1 MKKVVLLFIA
11 IFVNILFSL
20 CANAENY
27 CITSYDVDLN
37 VHKNRTVDVTEKI
50 DVFFLAPSKDFKR
63 VFPIKSQFFYNDLQ
77 NKNKDV
83 EISDIQINEPY
94 KLQQTN
100 DAIILK
106 IGDSS
111 KTLMG
116 PKHYQIKYKYTM
128 GNDLLKASDLFYF
141 NIIDRNWYTTIDN
154 IKFRIKLPVP
164 YIYLL
169 QSTSFSLGK
178 IDSDGYNARELNYFI
193 EKNKIITGKVNR
205 ILSPKEGL
213 SVRILLPNSYFVKE
227 IKFVDKNFIFLFIS
241 VLTIIA
247 FLMWFIFGRDKKII
261 PIINCYPPKNKNSAE
276 IGVEYKGIASSKEI
290 VSLVLYL
297 ANKGY
302 LEIEDDGISF
312 SIRKLKDYDGQK
324 AYEKRLM
331 SALFKN
337 SDIVTIEDL
346 MFSKSF
352 YRNCVAIISSLNNIK
367 KYIFDKT
374 ANSFEKLFILVV
386 CILGIFAS
394 IVYILGDY
402 SLSLLFSPDAFL
414 LLFPVVGIM
423 IVLTFLYQLI
433 LSNETHIEKLKKLM
447 FIIFW
452 GSMFIG
458 IPTILLLYK
467 IYNSVIQ
474 NIMILFYA
482 MICLFISVVCL
493 FTMPKRNKQGVTVIA
508 QIEGFQKFLEV
519 AEKSKIETLIVE
531 NRNYTS
537 DVIPFAYVLD
547 IADKIIPFLENISLY
562 SQPVWYRGKM
572 SSYSF
577 SLFVSKMEKVLEPS
591 VENGGITRY
600 SKSSCV
606 N

>member
-1 MKKVVLLFIA
+1 MG
-11 IFVNILFSL
+11 
-20 CANAENY
+20 
-27 CITSYDVDLN
+27 D
-37 VHKNRTVDVTEKI
+37 
-50 DVFFLAPSKDFKR
+50 DF
-63 VFPIKSQFFYNDLQ
+63 
-77 NKNKDV
+77 
-83 EISDIQINEPY
+83 
-94 KLQQTN
+94 
-100 DAIILK
+100 
-106 IGDSS
+106 
-111 KTLMG
+111 
-116 PKHYQIKYKYTM
+116 
-128 GNDLLKASDLFYF
+128 LKASDEFYF
-141 NIIDRNWYTTIDN
+141 NIIDRNWNTTIDN

-164 YIYLL
+164 YLYLL
-169 QSTSFSLGK
+169 QTATFSLGR
-178 IDSDGYNARELNYFI
+178 IDSDGYNTRELNYFV
-193 EKNKIITGKVNR
+193 EQNKIITGKVNR

-227 IKFVDKNFIFLFIS
+227 IKFIDKNFIFLFIS
-241 VLTIIA
+241 ILTIIA

-276 IGVEYKGIASSKEI
+276 IGVEYKGVASSKEI

-302 LEIEDDGISF
+302 IEIEDDGISF
-312 SIRKLKDYDGQK
+312 SIRKLKDYEGQNS
-324 AYEKRLM
+324 YEKRLM

-337 SDIVTIEDL
+337 SDFVTLEDL
-346 MFSKSF
+346 QYSKSF

-423 IVLTFLYQLI
+423 VVLTFLYQLI

-467 IYNSVIQ
+467 IYNAFIQ
-474 NIMILFYA
+474 NIIILFYA
-482 MICLFISVVCL
+482 MVCLFISVICL
-493 FTMPKRNKQGVTVIA
+493 FNMPKRNKQGIMLLA
-508 QIEGFQKFLEV
+508 QIEGFKKFLEV
-519 AEKSKIETLIVE
+519 AEKSKIEFLIAE

-537 DVIPFAYVLD
+537 DVIPFAYVLN
-547 IADKIIPFLENISLY
+547 IADKIIPLFENLSLY

-572 SSYSF
+572 SGYSF
-577 SLFVSKMEKVLEPS
+577 LLFVSKMEKVLEPS
-591 VENGGITRY
+591 VENGGITRNSGSIY
-600 SKSSCV
+600 KR
-606 N
+606 

>member
-20 CANAENY
+20 CGNAENY
-27 CITSYDVDLN
+27 CITNYDVDLN

-50 DVFFLAPSKDFKR
+50 DVFFLAPSKEFKR
-63 VFPIKSQFFYNDLQ
+63 VFPIKPQFFYNNLQ
-77 NKNKDV
+77 KKNQNV
-83 EISDIQINEPY
+83 VISDIQINEPY
-94 KLQQTN
+94 TLQQTN

-106 IGDSS
+106 IEDSS
-111 KTLMG
+111 KILMG
-116 PKHYQIKYKYTM
+116 PKNYQIKYKYKM
-128 GNDLLKASDLFYF
+128 GDDFLKASDEFYF
-141 NIIDRNWYTTIDN
+141 NIIDRNWNTTIDN

-164 YIYLL
+164 YLYLL
-169 QSTSFSLGK
+169 QTATFSLGR
-178 IDSDGYNARELNYFI
+178 IDSDGYNTRELNYFV
-193 EKNKIITGKVNR
+193 EQNKIITGKVNR

-227 IKFVDKNFIFLFIS
+227 IKFIDKNFIFLFIS
-241 VLTIIA
+241 ILTIIA

-276 IGVEYKGIASSKEI
+276 IGVEYKGVASSKEI

-302 LEIEDDGISF
+302 IEIEDDGISF
-312 SIRKLKDYDGQK
+312 SIRKLKDYEGQNS
-324 AYEKRLM
+324 YEKRLM

-337 SDIVTIEDL
+337 SDFVTLEDL
-346 MFSKSF
+346 QYSKSF

-423 IVLTFLYQLI
+423 VVLTFLYQLI

-467 IYNSVIQ
+467 IYNAFIQ
-474 NIMILFYA
+474 NIIILFYA
-482 MICLFISVVCL
+482 MVCLFISVICL
-493 FTMPKRNKQGVTVIA
+493 FNMPKRNKQGIMLLA
-508 QIEGFQKFLEV
+508 QIEGFKKFLEV
-519 AEKSKIETLIVE
+519 AEKSKIEFLIAE

-537 DVIPFAYVLD
+537 DVIPFAYVLN
-547 IADKIIPFLENISLY
+547 IADKIIPLFENLSLY

-572 SSYSF
+572 SGYSF
-577 SLFVSKMEKVLEPS
+577 LLFVSKMEKVLEPS
-591 VENGGITRY
+591 VENGGITRNSGSIY
-600 SKSSCV
+600 KR
-606 N
+606 

>member
-27 CITSYDVDLN
+27 CITNYDVDLN

-50 DVFFLAPSKDFKR
+50 DVFFLAPSKEFKR
-63 VFPIKSQFFYNDLQ
+63 VFPIKPQFFYNNLQ
-77 NKNKDV
+77 KKNQNV
-83 EISDIQINEPY
+83 VISDIQINEPY
-94 KLQQTN
+94 TLQQTN

-106 IGDSS
+106 IEDSS
-111 KTLMG
+111 KILMG
-116 PKHYQIKYKYTM
+116 PKNYQIKYKYKM
-128 GNDLLKASDLFYF
+128 GDDFLKASDEFYF
-141 NIIDRNWYTTIDN
+141 NIIDRNWNTTIDN

-164 YIYLL
+164 YLYLL
-169 QSTSFSLGK
+169 QTATFSLGR
-178 IDSDGYNARELNYFI
+178 IDSDGYNTRELNYFV
-193 EKNKIITGKVNR
+193 EQNKIITGKVNR

-227 IKFVDKNFIFLFIS
+227 INFIDKNFIFLFIS
-241 VLTIIA
+241 ILTIIA

-276 IGVEYKGIASSKEI
+276 IGVEYKGVASSKEI

-302 LEIEDDGISF
+302 IEIEDDGISF
-312 SIRKLKDYDGQK
+312 SIRKLKDYEGQNS
-324 AYEKRLM
+324 YEKRLM

-337 SDIVTIEDL
+337 SDFVTLEDL
-346 MFSKSF
+346 QYSKSF

-423 IVLTFLYQLI
+423 VVLTFLYQLI

-467 IYNSVIQ
+467 IYNAFIQ
-474 NIMILFYA
+474 NIIILFYA
-482 MICLFISVVCL
+482 MVCLFISVICL
-493 FTMPKRNKQGVTVIA
+493 FNMPKRNKQGIMLLA
-508 QIEGFQKFLEV
+508 QIEGFKKFLEV
-519 AEKSKIETLIVE
+519 AEKSKIEFLIAE

-537 DVIPFAYVLD
+537 DVIPFAYVLN
-547 IADKIIPFLENISLY
+547 IADKIIPLFENLSLY

-572 SSYSF
+572 SGYSF
-577 SLFVSKMEKVLEPS
+577 LLFVSKMEKVLEPS
-591 VENGGITRY
+591 VENGGITRNSGSIY
-600 SKSSCV
+600 KR
-606 N
+606 

>member
-27 CITSYDVDLN
+27 CITNYDVDLN

-50 DVFFLAPSKDFKR
+50 DVFFLAPSKEFKR
-63 VFPIKSQFFYNDLQ
+63 VFPIKPQFFYNNLQ
-77 NKNKDV
+77 KKNQNV
-83 EISDIQINEPY
+83 VISDIQINEPY
-94 KLQQTN
+94 TLQQTN

-106 IGDSS
+106 IEDSS
-111 KTLMG
+111 KILMG
-116 PKHYQIKYKYTM
+116 PKNYQIKYKYKM
-128 GNDLLKASDLFYF
+128 GDDFLKASDEFYF
-141 NIIDRNWYTTIDN
+141 NIIDRNWNTTIDN

-164 YIYLL
+164 YLYLL
-169 QSTSFSLGK
+169 QTATFSLGR
-178 IDSDGYNARELNYFI
+178 IDSDGYNTRELNYFV
-193 EKNKIITGKVNR
+193 EQNKIITGKVNR

-227 IKFVDKNFIFLFIS
+227 IKFIDKNFIFLFIS
-241 VLTIIA
+241 ILTIIA

-276 IGVEYKGIASSKEI
+276 IGVEYKGVASSKEI

-302 LEIEDDGISF
+302 IEIEDDGISF
-312 SIRKLKDYDGQK
+312 SIRKLKDYEGQNS
-324 AYEKRLM
+324 YEKRLM

-337 SDIVTIEDL
+337 SDFVTLEDL
-346 MFSKSF
+346 QYSKSF

-423 IVLTFLYQLI
+423 VVLTFLYQLI

-467 IYNSVIQ
+467 IYNAFIQ
-474 NIMILFYA
+474 NIIILFYA
-482 MICLFISVVCL
+482 MVCLFISVICL
-493 FTMPKRNKQGVTVIA
+493 FNMPKRNKQGIMLLA
-508 QIEGFQKFLEV
+508 QIEGFKKFLEV
-519 AEKSKIETLIVE
+519 AEKSKIEFLIAE

-537 DVIPFAYVLD
+537 DVIPFAYVLN
-547 IADKIIPFLENISLY
+547 IADKIIPLFENLSLY

-572 SSYSF
+572 SGYSF
-577 SLFVSKMEKVLEPS
+577 LLFVSKMEKVLEPS
-591 VENGGITRY
+591 VENGGITRNSGSIY
-600 SKSSCV
+600 KR
-606 N
+606 

>member
-27 CITSYDVDLN
+27 CITNYDVDLN

-50 DVFFLAPSKDFKR
+50 DVFFLAPSKEFKR
-63 VFPIKSQFFYNDLQ
+63 VFPIKPQFFYNNLQ
-77 NKNKDV
+77 KKNQNV
-83 EISDIQINEPY
+83 VISDIQINEPY
-94 KLQQTN
+94 TLQQTN

-106 IGDSS
+106 IEDSS
-111 KTLMG
+111 KILMG
-116 PKHYQIKYKYTM
+116 PKNYQIKYKYKM
-128 GNDLLKASDLFYF
+128 GDDFLKASDEFYF
-141 NIIDRNWYTTIDN
+141 NIIDRNWNTTIDN

-164 YIYLL
+164 YLYLL
-169 QSTSFSLGK
+169 QTATFSLGR
-178 IDSDGYNARELNYFI
+178 IDSDGYNTRELNYFV
-193 EKNKIITGKVNR
+193 EQNKIITGKVNR

-227 IKFVDKNFIFLFIS
+227 IKFIDKNFIFLFIS
-241 VLTIIA
+241 ILTIIA

-276 IGVEYKGIASSKEI
+276 IGVEYKGVASSKEI

-302 LEIEDDGISF
+302 IEIEDDGISF
-312 SIRKLKDYDGQK
+312 SIRKLKDYEGQNS
-324 AYEKRLM
+324 YEKRLM

-337 SDIVTIEDL
+337 SDFVTLEDL
-346 MFSKSF
+346 QYSKSF
-352 YRNCVAIISSLNNIK
+352 YRNCVAIIFSLNNIK

-423 IVLTFLYQLI
+423 VVLTFLYQLI

-467 IYNSVIQ
+467 IYNAFIQ
-474 NIMILFYA
+474 NIIILFYA
-482 MICLFISVVCL
+482 MVCLFISVICL
-493 FTMPKRNKQGVTVIA
+493 FNMPKRNKQGIMLLA
-508 QIEGFQKFLEV
+508 QIEGFKKFLEV
-519 AEKSKIETLIVE
+519 AEKSKIEFLIAE

-537 DVIPFAYVLD
+537 DVIPFAYVLN
-547 IADKIIPFLENISLY
+547 IADKIIPLFENLSLY

-572 SSYSF
+572 SGYSF
-577 SLFVSKMEKVLEPS
+577 LLFVSKMEKVLEPS
-591 VENGGITRY
+591 VENGGITRNSGSIY
-600 SKSSCV
+600 KR
-606 N
+606 